1 MSLVEMAL
9 DKLRGAQARAG
20 KTAPSSAPRQVG
32 SVVDTGAHRR
42 LDDVPDSGK
51 LIAIDRDSLRIS
63 GFLPESAFER
73 RLADQYRQVKR
84 PLLAH
89 AFAEGSGN
97 ERLIAVASALPG
109 DGKTF
114 TSINLALS
122 LSRERDVSVLLV
134 DADVAKCHVSRLFG
148 AAEEPGL
155 LDALADPD
163 VHPESL
169 VIRTDLRSL
178 QLLPAGKPRDG
189 ATELLSS
196 ARMAEISLA
205 LLARDPRR
213 IVVFDSSPLLITSES
228 RPIIDTVGQVVLVV
242 RAAVTPRQA
251 VLDATS
257 MLPANKRVGIVLNQ
271 SLTAL
276 STNYYGY
283 GDYGADTPAAE

>member
-20 KTAPSSAPRQVG
+20 KSAPSNPPRQVG
-32 SVVDTGAHRR
+32 SLVDTGAHRR
-42 LDDVPDSGK
+42 LDQIPDSGK
-51 LIAIDRDSLRIS
+51 LIAIDRDSLRMS
-63 GFLPESAFER
+63 GFLPESGFER
-73 RLADQYRQVKR
+73 RLADQFRQVKR

-122 LSRERDVSVLLV
+122 LSREHDVSVLLV
-134 DADVAKCHVSRLFG
+134 DADVAKRHVSRLFG

-155 LDALADPD
+155 LDALADPV
-163 VHPESL
+163 VHPESM

-178 QLLPAGKPRDG
+178 QLLPAGKLCEG

-242 RAAVTPRQA
+242 RAGVTPRQA

-257 MLPANKRVGIVLNQ
+257 MLPSNKRVGIVLNQ

-276 STNYYGY
+276 STNYYGH
-283 GDYGADTPAAE
+283 GDYGADTPAAG